1 MVLKGNETMIVRR
14 LTMLTGTAALAVALT
29 GGAALA
35 HTRHHY
41 VHHARYV
48 GEYAYDTGA
57 VLDPYGGPIRIS
69 SRPVPDTPFNRARFG
84 GPMSYGGQRTAP
96 IGD

>member
-1 MVLKGNETMIVRR
+1 M
-14 LTMLTGTAALAVALT
+14 MLTGTAALTLAIC

-35 HTRHHY
+35 HTRHHHY
-41 VHHARYV
+41 YHHARYA
-48 GEYAYDTGA
+48 GEYYQDTAA
-57 VLDPYGGPIRIS
+57 VEDPYGGPTLIT